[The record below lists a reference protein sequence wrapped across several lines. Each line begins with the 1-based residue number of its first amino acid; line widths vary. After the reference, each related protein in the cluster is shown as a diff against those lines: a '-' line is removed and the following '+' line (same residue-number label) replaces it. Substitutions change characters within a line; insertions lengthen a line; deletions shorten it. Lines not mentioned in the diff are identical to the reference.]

1 MRRNQRVQDEF
12 ENEIIDIRRVSKVTK
27 GGRNLRFRV
36 TMVIGDGKGRVGV
49 GMGSTTEIPRAIQ
62 QAIRDAKKSL
72 IHVNM
77 DGSTIPHEII
87 GKFKAG
93 NVLLKPAYP
102 GTGVIA
108 GTTVGAI
115 CRLAGIKDVLTKC
128 LGSRNPHNLVKA
140 TLSGLDNIESLEHV
154 AAKRGPPANRLR
166 RNEIGEVAQV
176 WNQLLHQMYIQYLQS
191 VDALTIVYSA
201 VKRS

>member
-1 MRRNQRVQDEF
+1 MRRNQRIQDEF

-36 TMVIGDGKGRVGV
+36 TMVVGDGKGRVGV
-49 GMGSTTEIPRAIQ
+49 GMGSTTEIPLAIQ

-72 IHVNM
+72 ITVNM
-77 DGSTIPHEII
+77 DGGTIPHEII

-93 NVLLKPAYP
+93 NVMLKPAYP

-115 CRLAGIKDVLTKC
+115 CRLAGIKDILTKSI
-128 LGSRNPHNLVKA
+128 GTTNPL
-140 TLSGLDNIESLEHV
+140 TLSKAALKGLEQLRSRQEIEQVLGKGD
-154 AAKRGPPANRLR
+154 AAQ
-166 RNEIGEVAQV
+166 EGE
-176 WNQLLHQMYIQYLQS
+176 
-191 VDALTIVYSA
+191 DAT
-201 VKRS
+201 

>member
-1 MRRNQRVQDEF
+1 MHRNQRIQDEF

-49 GMGSTTEIPRAIQ
+49 GIGSTTEIPRAIQ

-72 IHVNM
+72 VNVNM
-77 DGSTIPHEII
+77 DGDTIPHEIM

-115 CRLAGIKDVLTKC
+115 CRLAGIKDILTKSI
-128 LGSRNPHNLVKA
+128 GTTNPL
-140 TLSGLDNIESLEHV
+140 TLSRAALKGLGQLRNRQEIE
-154 AAKRGPPANRLR
+154 
-166 RNEIGEVAQV
+166 
-176 WNQLLHQMYIQYLQS
+176 QLLGVGAATQE
-191 VDALTIVYSA
+191 VEEDAA
-201 VKRS
+201 

>member
-36 TMVIGDGKGRVGV
+36 TMVVGDGKGRVGV

-72 IHVNM
+72 IQVNL
-77 DGSTIPHEII
+77 DGHTIPHEIN

-102 GTGVIA
+102 GTGIIA

-115 CRLAGIKDVLTKC
+115 CRLAGIKDILTKSI
-128 LGSRNPHNLVKA
+128 GTTNPL
-140 TLSGLDNIESLEHV
+140 TLSKAALKGLEQLRSRQEIE
-154 AAKRGPPANRLR
+154 
-166 RNEIGEVAQV
+166 
-176 WNQLLHQMYIQYLQS
+176 QLLGVGAATQE
-191 VDALTIVYSA
+191 VEDAA
-201 VKRS
+201 

>member
-1 MRRNQRVQDEF
+1 MHRNQRIQDEF

-36 TMVIGDGKGRVGV
+36 TMVVGDGKGRVGV
-49 GMGSTTEIPRAIQ
+49 GIGSTTEIPRAIQ

-72 IHVNM
+72 VTVNL
-77 DGSTIPHEII
+77 DGGTIPHEIH
-87 GKFKAG
+87 GRFKAG

-115 CRLAGIKDVLTKC
+115 CRLAGIKDILTKSI
-128 LGSRNPHNLVKA
+128 GTTNPL
-140 TLSGLDNIESLEHV
+140 TLSRAALKGLGQLRSRQDIE
-154 AAKRGPPANRLR
+154 
-166 RNEIGEVAQV
+166 
-176 WNQLLHQMYIQYLQS
+176 QLLGVGAATQE
-191 VDALTIVYSA
+191 VEEDAA
-201 VKRS
+201 

>member
-1 MRRNQRVQDEF
+1 LRTHDEF

-36 TMVIGDGKGRVGV
+36 TIVVGDKNGRVGV
-49 GMGSTTEIPRAIQ
+49 GVGSTTEIPRAIQ
-62 QAIRDAKKSL
+62 QAIRDAKKHI

-77 DGSTIPHEII
+77 EEKTIPHEVV

-93 NVLLKPAYP
+93 HVLLKPAHP

-115 CRLAGIKDVLTKC
+115 CRLAGIDDVLTKSI
-128 LGSRNPHNLVKA
+128 GTTNPL
-140 TLSGLDNIESLEHV
+140 TLSRAAINGLASLRSRREVEELRGV
-154 AAKRGPPANRLR
+154 AATQ
-166 RNEIGEVAQV
+166 EVSDEA
-176 WNQLLHQMYIQYLQS
+176 
-191 VDALTIVYSA
+191 
-201 VKRS
+201 

>member
-1 MRRNQRVQDEF
+1 MRRNQRIQDEF

-36 TMVIGDGKGRVGV
+36 TMVVGDGKGHVGV
-49 GMGSTTEIPRAIQ
+49 GMGSTTEIPLAIQ

-72 IHVNM
+72 VTVNL
-77 DGSTIPHEII
+77 DGGTIPHEIN

-93 NVLLKPAYP
+93 NVLLKPAFP

-115 CRLAGIKDVLTKC
+115 CRLAGIKDILTKSI
-128 LGSRNPHNLVKA
+128 GTTNPL
-140 TLSGLDNIESLEHV
+140 TLSKAALKGLGQLRSRQQIEQVLAMGVETQ
-154 AAKRGPPANRLR
+154 
-166 RNEIGEVAQV
+166 EVKNA
-176 WNQLLHQMYIQYLQS
+176 
-191 VDALTIVYSA
+191 T
-201 VKRS
+201 